1 MTASPAAIESS
12 PMNFIDLRSDT
23 VTWPTDKMRRAMA
36 EARVGDDVFGDDP
49 TVLDLEAR
57 AAKRFGKEAA
67 VFVPTGTMGNVLAIL
82 AQCGRG
88 ERAIMGDRTHTFG
101 SEGGNPA
108 TVGSVQAWPAPVQ
121 PDGTIRIVDLRAGVS
136 PTNDYHF
143 PLARLIAIEN
153 TQAGVGGQPVPL
165 EYIREVKAL
174 CREHELKLHID
185 GARIFNAAAALGVD
199 ARALTADSDTVMF
212 CLSKGLCAP
221 IGSLVV
227 GTAAFADRARRI
239 RKSLGGG
246 MRQVGIIAAA
256 GMIALEDMTER
267 LHEDHA
273 TARALAEGLGRTR
286 VFDVDLPR
294 VRTNMFFC
302 TMSADALIGP
312 AELTARL
319 RADGILVWHRGNT
332 FRFVTHYW
340 ITAEH
345 IEQVLARIRHHL
357 S

>member
-1 MTASPAAIESS
+1 MDH
-12 PMNFIDLRSDT
+12 IDLRSDT
-23 VTWPTDKMRRAMA
+23 VTWPTEQMRRAMA

-57 AAKRFGKEAA
+57 AAKRFAKEAA
-67 VFVPTGTMGNVLAIL
+67 VFVPSGTMGNVLAIL
-82 AQCGRG
+82 GQCGRG
-88 ERAIMGDRTHTFG
+88 ERVIMGHATHTFG

-108 TVGSVQAWPAPVQ
+108 TVGSVQAWPVPVQ
-121 PDGTIRIVDLRAGVS
+121 PDGTMRIEDLRGGIY
-136 PTNDYHF
+136 PTDDYHY
-143 PLARLIAIEN
+143 PLTRLVAVEN
-153 TQAGVGGQPVPL
+153 TQAGVGGQPVPV
-165 EYIREVKAL
+165 EYIEAVGAL
-174 CREHELKLHID
+174 CREHGLKLHVD

-199 ARALTADSDTVMF
+199 ARTLTADADTVMF

-221 IGSLVV
+221 VGSVVV

-246 MRQVGIIAAA
+246 MRQAGVIAAA
-256 GMIALEDMTER
+256 GIIALEEMTER

-273 TARALAEGLGRTR
+273 NARVLAEGLCRTR
-286 VFDVDLPR
+286 RFDVDLPR

-302 TMSADALIGP
+302 TLSPEAPMQAADLAG
-312 AELTARL
+312 RL
-319 RADGILVWHRGNT
+319 RADGILVSPRGNG

-340 ITAEH
+340 IRPEH
-345 IEQVLARIRHHL
+345 VDRVLGRIRHHL

>member
-1 MTASPAAIESS
+1 MD
-12 PMNFIDLRSDT
+12 FIDLRSDT

-36 EARVGDDVFGDDP
+36 EAHVGDDVFGDDP

-57 AAKRFGKEAA
+57 ASKRFGKEAA
-67 VFVPTGTMGNVLAIL
+67 VLVPSGTMGNVLAIL
-82 AQCGRG
+82 GQCGRG
-88 ERAIMGDRTHTFG
+88 ERVVMGDRTHTFG

-121 PDGTIRIVDLRAGVS
+121 PDGTMRIEDLRAGIS
-136 PTNDYHF
+136 PTDDYHF
-143 PLARLIAIEN
+143 PLARLISIEN

-165 EYIREVKAL
+165 EYICEVKAL
-174 CREHELKLHID
+174 CREHDLALHID

-199 ARALTADSDTVMF
+199 ARALTADADTVMF

-227 GTAAFADRARRI
+227 GTASFADRARRI

-246 MRQVGIIAAA
+246 MRQAGIIAAA
-256 GMIALEDMTER
+256 GIIALEEMTGR

-273 TARALAEGLGRTR
+273 NARALAEGLCRTR
-286 VFDVDLPR
+286 FFDVDLAR

-302 TMSADALIGP
+302 TISPDAPISAAQ
-312 AELTARL
+312 LTARL
-319 RADGILVWHRGNT
+319 RADGILVWHRDNR

-345 IEQVLARIRHHL
+345 VEQVLGRIRCHT